1 MLVLRRYTLFRHIS
15 ARDNVGAE
23 NEKEEKEKEYQ
34 PCALCRLSSPASPPL
49 HVEALEARR
58 PTSYCMAECAGTSY
72 VAHALAVAQ
81 GLVPQ
86 WARIFGY

>member
-1 MLVLRRYTLFRHIS
+1 M
-15 ARDNVGAE
+15 
-23 NEKEEKEKEYQ
+23 KEKKKRKSTSPVPYAACQ
-34 PCALCRLSSPASPPL
+34 ALSVLPFMYYS
-49 HVEALEARR
+49 EWGGQR

-86 WARIFGY
+86 WARKGPSLIPTNYFIQMYLK